1 MTFSDPCIIILN
13 VPADMAESADA
24 LDSGSSE
31 HYAHGGSSPLIRTKT
46 YKAEL
51 RNGFGF
57 VFYNRI
63 TMKL

>member
-1 MTFSDPCIIILN
+1 
-13 VPADMAESADA
+13 MAESADA

-63 TMKL
+63 IMKL